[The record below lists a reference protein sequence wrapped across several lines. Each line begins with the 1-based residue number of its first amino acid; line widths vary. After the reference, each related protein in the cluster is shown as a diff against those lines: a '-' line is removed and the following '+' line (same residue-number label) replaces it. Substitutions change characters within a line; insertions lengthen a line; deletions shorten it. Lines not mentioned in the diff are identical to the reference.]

1 MMRGKVLQHDIPDL
15 SIELCERLL
24 KDLEKAKRPVIEAT
38 KCSLDNALYD
48 FKVGFLTP
56 GKKKIKTELNVAS
69 VKKMS
74 RAVFMLEILL
84 RNISTGAV
92 NTKRELYYISKGEV
106 KHNAFMKPID
116 FADQDES
123 DSIIDFICE
132 ILECYREELNCYAND
147 RGGQTYSQQLVV
159 EESLSDGGRAVID
172 LSQLGTSPF
181 QPKNRPQNLTLK
193 ARKKIDYC
201 LIVESEGTANTLVAN
216 GYTKRHN
223 CILVGAQGVPS
234 NAVRGWLRR
243 IQDQLHVPLYFFGDL
258 DAYTMQNIYRT
269 LKAGSA
275 ASLIRNSDYS
285 APEVRFLGVLPE
297 DIKKYDLNDYPVKEN
312 DAQEVR
318 ALKKAKDALEN
329 DPFFRDKRNKGLADI
344 LRWLLE
350 HKRRC
355 EQQAFFTVDPR
366 DPTMPEKIIVEKI
379 KNGIYV

>member
-159 EESLSDGGRAVID
+159 EETLSDGGRAVID

-181 QPKNRPQNLTLK
+181 QPKNRPQNLQLK

-243 IQDQLHVPLYFFGDL
+243 IQDQLQVPLYFFGDL
-258 DAYTMQNIYRT
+258 DAYTMQNIFRT

-318 ALKKAKDALEN
+318 ALKKAKDALAN

-350 HKRRC
+350 NKRRC